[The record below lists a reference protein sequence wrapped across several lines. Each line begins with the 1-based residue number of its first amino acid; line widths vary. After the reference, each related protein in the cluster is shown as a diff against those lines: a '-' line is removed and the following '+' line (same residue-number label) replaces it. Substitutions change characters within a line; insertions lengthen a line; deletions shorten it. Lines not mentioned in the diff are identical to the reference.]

1 MADHPLRPAT
11 DRRLG
16 RPLPHQLPNR
26 TQAAPKAHHCFV
38 PQDICGISPSF
49 PGLSPTSGHVPTRY
63 SPVRRCRCRPRDL
76 HVLSMP
82 PAFTLSQDQ
91 TLRFIHHHQ
100 AQTQQQLRTAL
111 HSLSHRRIPDR
122 PSTTRHQAKSH
133 PRHQHPSRN
142 TNTRA
147 PTAHPTPRTSSPHN
161 KPPAHHGRYHSHPS
175 AQHPAIPQDSQE
187 PNTSKTDSP
196 VKEQH
201 QIDPRQPQ
209 VRPPPQPIQRNPAS
223 SAGQRT

>member
-16 RPLPHQLPNR
+16 KPLPHQLPTR
-26 TQAAPKAHHCFV
+26 TQAAPKAHYCFV

-49 PGLSPTSGHVPTRY
+49 PGLSPTSGHIPTRY

-111 HSLSHRRIPDR
+111 HSLSHRQFPNHPKI
-122 PSTTRHQAKSH
+122 TRHQTKAH
-133 PRHQHPSRN
+133 PRHQHSSQS

-147 PTAHPTPRTSSPHN
+147 PTAHPTPAPAAHPQSHQPHQGKITPSLSPA
-161 KPPAHHGRYHSHPS
+161 PSHPS
-175 AQHPAIPQDSQE
+175 GQPRTKHFQNRFICQRTTPDQPETTSGEATTTNPA
-187 PNTSKTDSP
+187 K
-196 VKEQH
+196 
-201 QIDPRQPQ
+201 
-209 VRPPPQPIQRNPAS
+209 PPPHPT
-223 SAGQRT
+223 GQRT

>member
-1 MADHPLRPAT
+1 VADHPLRPAT

-16 RPLPHQLPNR
+16 KPLPHQLPNR
-26 TQAAPKAHHCFV
+26 TQAAPKAHYCFV

-49 PGLSPTSGHVPTRY
+49 PGLSPTSGHIPTRY

-111 HSLSHRRIPDR
+111 HSLSHRQFPNHPKI
-122 PSTTRHQAKSH
+122 TRHQTKAH
-133 PRHQHPSRN
+133 PRRQHPSQS

-147 PTAHPTPRTSSPHN
+147 PTAHPTPRTSNPST
-161 KPPAHHGRYHSHPS
+161 SH
-175 AQHPAIPQDSQE
+175 QHITADTTAIPQPSTQ
-187 PNTSKTDSP
+187 PSLRTAKNQTLPKPIHLSKNNT
-196 VKEQH
+196 
-201 QIDPRQPQ
+201 R
-209 VRPPPQPIQRNPAS
+209 
-223 SAGQRT
+223 SARDNLR